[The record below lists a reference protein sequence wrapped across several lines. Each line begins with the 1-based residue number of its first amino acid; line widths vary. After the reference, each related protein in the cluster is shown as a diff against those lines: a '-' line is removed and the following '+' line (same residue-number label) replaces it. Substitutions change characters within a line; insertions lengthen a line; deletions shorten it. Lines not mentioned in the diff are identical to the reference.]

1 MQFRSDQTAVRN
13 NPDRNSQDPPSRART
28 VRLRDSV
35 LGQLR
40 QMGMNVE
47 DDELLAELDTFREDE
62 LIAIL
67 GLFGL
72 LGYFALLGLLGAR
85 DCEE

>member
-1 MQFRSDQTAVRN
+1 MQIRSDQTVIRN
-13 NPDRNSQDPPSRART
+13 NADTSSKTRT

-35 LGQLR
+35 LSQLGQL
-40 QMGMNVE
+40 GMNVE
-47 DDELLAELDTFREDE
+47 DDDLLAELDTFEEDE
-62 LIAIL
+62 LIAVL

-85 DCEE
+85 DKED